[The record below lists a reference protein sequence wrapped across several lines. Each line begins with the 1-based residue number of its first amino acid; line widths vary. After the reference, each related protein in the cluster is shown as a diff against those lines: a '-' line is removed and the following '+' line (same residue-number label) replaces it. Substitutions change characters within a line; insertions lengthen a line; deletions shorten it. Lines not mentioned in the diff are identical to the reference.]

1 MVAGE
6 NLAWGTEDFRTMP
19 EDNSTAVVVSPPLGA
34 HPDAREVEMV
44 ERKGRGHPDSICDAL
59 AEAFGISLTRF
70 YYERCGRVLHH
81 NVDKVLL
88 AAGSSAPRFGG
99 GEVIAPFEIYLAGRA
114 TQDIDG
120 TPVPVADIAEQ
131 TTRAWLRA
139 NLHAL
144 DTERHVR
151 IHTVVRAGSPVLSA
165 LVGGERAQRVRAN
178 DTSFA
183 VGYAPPSRLEQIVL
197 AVEQALTAP
206 STVATHPMLGEDVK
220 VMGVRRGQQID
231 LTIACAIVDRHV
243 RTLVDYVEA
252 KTTIAGLAERAARAQ
267 ASHVAVAVNTADDVD
282 AGRVYLTV
290 TGTSAEAGDDG
301 QTGRGNRVGGLITP
315 CRPMTLEAAAGKNV
329 VSHVGKSYSIV
340 AHRIANELVA
350 SLPDVA
356 EATCVLVSRIGQPV
370 DTPQVVEL
378 QIQTRNGV
386 ALDVVRAPATAVART
401 CLRDISEL
409 SALLIQH
416 ASIESPAMWP
426 GVRLF

>member
-1 MVAGE
+1 
-6 NLAWGTEDFRTMP
+6 MP
-19 EDNSTAVVVSPPLGA
+19 DDARTAVVVSPPLAA
-34 HPDAREVEMV
+34 HPDSREVEMV

-59 AEAFGISLTRF
+59 AEAFGIALTRF
-70 YYERCGRVLHH
+70 YHERCGSVLHH

-88 AAGSSAPRFGG
+88 AAGASAPRLGG
-99 GEVIAPFEIYLAGRA
+99 GEVIAPFDIYLGGRA
-114 TQDIDG
+114 TQDVDG
-120 TPVPVADIAEQ
+120 TTVPIADIAEQ
-131 TTRAWLRA
+131 TSRAWLRA

-144 DTERHVR
+144 DAERHVR
-151 IHTVVRAGSPVLSA
+151 IHPVVRAGSPVLSA
-165 LVGGERAQRVRAN
+165 LIARERTQRSRAN

-206 STVATHPMLGEDVK
+206 STVAAHPMLGEDVK
-220 VMGVRRGQQID
+220 VMGVRRGLHVD

-243 RTLVDYVEA
+243 RTLADYLDA
-252 KTTIAGLAERAARAQ
+252 KVSIARLAERAASAHG
-267 ASHVAVAVNTADDVD
+267 SHTVVAVNTADDVD

-315 CRPMTLEAAAGKNV
+315 ARPMTLEAAAGKNV

-350 SLPDVA
+350 TIPDVA
-356 EATCVLVSRIGQPV
+356 AATCVLVSRIGQPV
-370 DTPQVVEL
+370 DAPQAVEL

-386 ALDVVRAPATAVART
+386 ALDVVREPATAVARR
-401 CLRDISEL
+401 CLGDITGL
-409 SALLIQH
+409 STLLIQQ
-416 ASIESPAMWP
+416 ASIESPAVWP
-426 GVRLF
+426 GVLLF

>member
-1 MVAGE
+1 
-6 NLAWGTEDFRTMP
+6 MP
-19 EDNSTAVVVSPPLGA
+19 ETVNTAVVVSPPLGA
-34 HPDAREVEMV
+34 HPDSREVEMV

-59 AEAFGISLTRF
+59 AEAFGIGLTRF
-70 YYERCGRVLHH
+70 YYERCGSVFHH

-114 TQDIDG
+114 TPDVDG
-120 TPVPVADIAEQ
+120 TVVPIADIAEQ
-131 TTRAWLRA
+131 TSRAWLRA

-144 DTERHVR
+144 DAERQVR

-165 LVGGERAQRVRAN
+165 LVARERTQRVLAN

-243 RTLVDYVEA
+243 RTLSDYGDA
-252 KTTIAGLAERAARAQ
+252 KVTIARLAERAAHAY
-267 ASHVAVAVNTADDVD
+267 APHIAVAVNTADDVD

-315 CRPMTLEAAAGKNV
+315 SRPMTLEAAAGKNV

-350 SLPDVA
+350 SLPEVA

-370 DTPQVVEL
+370 DVPQAVEL
-378 QIQTRNGV
+378 QIQTRNAV
-386 ALDVVRAPATAVART
+386 ALAIVREPAEAVARRCFRHIT
-401 CLRDISEL
+401 GLG
-409 SALLIQH
+409 ALLIQH
-416 ASIESPAMWP
+416 ASIESPAVWP

>member
-1 MVAGE
+1 
-6 NLAWGTEDFRTMP
+6 MP
-19 EDNSTAVVVSPPLGA
+19 EDHASTAVVVSPPLGA
-34 HPDAREVEMV
+34 HPDSREVEIV

-70 YYERCGRVLHH
+70 YYGRCGSVLHH

-88 AAGSSAPRFGG
+88 AAGSSVPRFGG
-99 GEVIAPFEIYLAGRA
+99 GEVMAPFDIYLAGRA

-120 TPVPVADIAEQ
+120 IPVPVADIAGQ
-131 TTRAWLRA
+131 ASRAWLRA

-144 DTERHVR
+144 DVERHVR

-165 LVGGERAQRVRAN
+165 LVARERAQHVLAN
-178 DTSFA
+178 DTSFV

-197 AVEQALTAP
+197 AVEQTLTAS

-231 LTIACAIVDRHV
+231 LTIACAVVDRHV
-243 RTLVDYVEA
+243 RTLSDYVDA
-252 KTTIAGLAERAARAQ
+252 KVTIARLAERAAHAYVP
-267 ASHVAVAVNTADDVD
+267 HIAVAVNTADDVD

-315 CRPMTLEAAAGKNV
+315 SRPMTLEAASGKNV
-329 VSHVGKSYSIV
+329 VNHVGKSYSIV

-370 DTPQVVEL
+370 DVPQAVEL
-378 QIQTRNGV
+378 QIQTRNG
-386 ALDVVRAPATAVART
+386 AAIAVVREPAEAVARR
-401 CLRDISEL
+401 CLRDITEL
-409 SALLIQH
+409 STLLIEH

-426 GVRLF
+426 GIRLF